1 MKDEL
6 SCRRAGFNLFGQ
18 RLQID
23 TARPKVGCELYEI
36 TETSTKSVQSPNNQ
50 SVTFTQRF
58 QTSLKFR
65 SNSRL
70 AASVF
75 LVDLSALR
83 TLESVPLQIECLIIG
98 RDASVA
104 NAHVANPKT
113 GVVYGSYILRWLP
126 QQILS

>member
-18 RLQID
+18 RLEID
-23 TARPKVGCELYEI
+23 TARPKIGCEMYEI
-36 TETSTKSVQSPNNQ
+36 TETAAKSVQSPNHQ

-58 QTSLKFR
+58 EASFKFR
-65 SNSRL
+65 AKSRF

-83 TLESVPLQIECLIIG
+83 PLKGARCRSSV
-98 RDASVA
+98 
-104 NAHVANPKT
+104 
-113 GVVYGSYILRWLP
+113 
-126 QQILS
+126 